1 MKAIDFTNRRVL
13 SRAVVLSVLAVGA
26 AACGGGSTPSSA
38 GSAGSAAGSAAPSA
52 AAGSSGGASDVVASC
67 NKMITAAS
75 APLTFAAPGPA
86 FDAAKLRG
94 KKVMFLSLAQAVP
107 AIAQAAAATQQAG
120 KLVGINVDVFDT
132 KGNVSLMQ
140 QGIQQAINTH
150 ESAII
155 LLGIPLDVTANA
167 LQKAH
172 AAGITLVSELNNQ
185 PTAGA
190 PGQGAGPNVFGST
203 GPDRTV
209 SGELLA
215 CKAVVDTQGK
225 ANVVIFGDDELT
237 TAAPPEVAGMEA
249 ILKQCTGCTYKK
261 NSTPT
266 ASWQTDLPSKAAST
280 VQSDPRVNYL
290 LPLYDGMAI
299 FMVSGVKSGGAGSRV
314 KIASFNAAPAGLS
327 MIKSGGPLVA
337 DPGQPN
343 TWMAWQGLDQAMRG
357 MLGLAPGRP
366 DVPIRFFD
374 KSNLQALDV
383 NNEAALFGN
392 GYDAGFRQLWGT
404 TK

>member
-1 MKAIDFTNRRVL
+1 MKAVFVRTRRMVPT
-13 SRAVVLSVLAVGA
+13 AVTLMAMAVGA
-26 AACGGGSTPSSA
+26 AACGGSSSSKATAGASPVNSSA
-38 GSAGSAAGSAAPSA
+38 ATASGVAAT
-52 AAGSSGGASDVVASC
+52 C
-67 NKMITAAS
+67 NQMINTAS

-86 FDAAKLRG
+86 FSAAKLHG
-94 KKVMFLSLAQAVP
+94 KSIMFLSLAQAVP
-107 AIAQAAAATQQAG
+107 AIAQAATATQQAG

-132 KGNVSLMQ
+132 KGNVTLMQ
-140 QGIQQAINTH
+140 QGIDQAISTR

-167 LQKAH
+167 LHKAH

-190 PGQGAGPNVFGST
+190 PGQGAGPDVFGST
-203 GPDRTV
+203 GPDRTI

-215 CKAVVDTQGK
+215 CKAVADTQGK
-225 ANVVIFGDDELT
+225 ANAVIFGDDELT
-237 TAAPPEVAGMEA
+237 TAAPPEVAGMES
-249 ILKQCTGCTYKK
+249 ILKQCSGCTYKK

-266 ASWQTDLPSKAAST
+266 AAWQTDLPSKAAST
-280 VQSDPRVNYL
+280 VQSNPNVNYL

-299 FMVSGVKSGGAGSRV
+299 FMSSGVKSAGAGSRV
-314 KIASFNAAPAGLS
+314 KIASFNATPAALS
-327 MIKSGGPLVA
+327 MITAGNPLVA
-337 DPGQPN
+337 DPGQPT

-357 MLGLAPGRP
+357 MLAMAPGRP

-374 KSNLQALDV
+374 KSNLQGLDV
-383 NNEAALFGN
+383 NKESALFGD
-392 GYDAGFRQLWGT
+392 GYDAGFRQTWGL